1 MQLDFHYYA
10 TYCAAF
16 LSGYNH
22 EESIRIAYCAQ
33 FVDNCSRRY
42 LARIKGPRSAASTQ
56 TQIELADAPADPIGL
71 QDIVRIWA
79 PFHFLPYDLYAPVK
93 GVRSYKN
100 KYRLICRPNGA
111 LVKDTVEL
119 AKGRSLEAAG
129 VAMHV
134 LADTWAHSY
143 FAGVPSLVI
152 NNTNDYFYEILPGGD
167 RKVNFRSSVSK
178 PDDPEKGDYTGSL
191 FQPNEN
197 SIMNLGH
204 GRAGH
209 FPDYSYARYKYM
221 PAWADYDE
229 IVKDNPSDY
238 MHAFRQM
245 VYAMKYLRGE
255 HDTFTLSTYDTET
268 VSEHEEELMSIITK
282 RQTLA
287 SSDWKAFGEKLS
299 GREIPDFD
307 VNAFADEYMAAAKD
321 DKDETVFG
329 RFILAVLAQK
339 SMVVGKIFSSGN
351 LLAGFSV
358 DYSKK
363 GFRGI
368 QDFAALIEARMEEM
382 KK

>member
-16 LSGYNH
+16 LSGYSH

-56 TQIELADAPADPIGL
+56 TQIELADAPANLIGL

-287 SSDWKAFGEKLS
+287 SNDWKAFGEKLS

>member
-287 SSDWKAFGEKLS
+287 SNDWKAFGEKLS